1 MEAAQPV
8 QLKVDKEKNITKKG
22 KDFNLW
28 DIIFDDKE
36 FTFELSK
43 SEDKESIILKLINYK
58 EFSSN
63 YYTLQAEK
71 EELNNLSPLFKMY
84 HNIDEIYSLLFEA
97 INNKQYRCEKKEQNA
112 ILTLDFY
119 IFKEK
124 KIDISFTLKEQQ
136 LKKEDYSIEKLYL
149 LIQKLSNENKSIKE
163 EFTNQ
168 NKELQ
173 NRINGLENEISKK
186 NKEIVDIKKELKE
199 LKDEFCRQKL
209 LDNSFNFSKIIKLK
223 EEKKK
228 LISWISEKGIINE
241 IKLLYSSKRDGDGFS
256 PFYNKCSNISPTLS
270 LIKTTKGRKFG
281 GFTFGKW
288 NDKQGILKTDTEAF
302 LFSLNNMKKY
312 KILKPNFAIF
322 SASDHSS
329 FLTYGNNGDGD
340 GCGIFL
346 RDNFLTN
353 GGHENHT
360 SKVYDADS
368 KYCLSTEE
376 NFNVEEVEVY
386 NIIFN

>member
-1 MEAAQPV
+1 M
-8 QLKVDKEKNITKKG
+8 
-22 KDFNLW
+22 
-28 DIIFDDKE
+28 
-36 FTFELSK
+36 FE
-43 SEDKESIILKLINYK
+43 
-58 EFSSN
+58 
-63 YYTLQAEK
+63 
-71 EELNNLSPLFKMY
+71 
-84 HNIDEIYSLLFEA
+84 
-97 INNKQYRCEKKEQNA
+97 
-112 ILTLDFY
+112 
-119 IFKEK
+119 
-124 KIDISFTLKEQQ
+124 
-136 LKKEDYSIEKLYL
+136 
-149 LIQKLSNENKSIKE
+149 ENKSIKE

-168 NKELQ
+168 TKEMQ

-186 NKEIVDIKKELKE
+186 NKEIIYIKKELKE
-199 LKDEFCRQKL
+199 LKDEFRRKRL

-223 EEKKK
+223 EEKNK
-228 LISWISEKGIINE
+228 LISWISEKGIIKE

-288 NDKQGILKTDTEAF
+288 NDKQGILKTDIEAF

-312 KILKPNFAIF
+312 KILKPNLAIV
-322 SASDHSS
+322 SVSDHSS
-329 FLTYGNNGDGD
+329 FLTYGNNGD

-386 NIIFN
+386 YIIFKK